1 MKSVTVI
8 SENCNTWNKKD
19 FTNTAEYDLEC
30 RSCSTC
36 GNLSY
41 VKKYFIWCWEIDIP
55 RDWQY
60 SKWEKIKLYPTQV
73 QVILMKCDVCG
84 DMHRV
89 YPSFILKGTTLTQTA
104 LIFMTFIYET
114 SKLTWRAMADIFC
127 EAANKIAH
135 STLFKAAHGLGKSLC
150 ANNKI
155 REAVTELA
163 SRYLSP
169 GETAWPAE
177 KSHYEHTLAQEHA
190 LRETL
195 LPLLGHEIVTSFFF
209 KYLRPLR
216 KIFLN
221 LSPPVSKLY
230 PRQGYIP

>member
-1 MKSVTVI
+1 MTSITIV
-8 SENCNTWNKKD
+8 SENCNTWNRRD
-19 FTNTAEYDLEC
+19 FTSTSEYDLEC
-30 RSCSTC
+30 SSCSAYV
-36 GNLSY
+36 NFSY
-41 VKKYFIWCWEIDIP
+41 VQKYFIWRWEIDIP
-55 RDWQY
+55 YDWKY
-60 SKWEKIKLYPTQV
+60 GEWDDLRLYPTLV
-73 QVILMKCDVCG
+73 PIILIKCDVCG
-84 DMHRV
+84 EMHRV

-104 LIFMTFIYET
+104 LIFITFIYET

-135 STLFKAAHGLGKSLC
+135 STLFKAVHGLGKSLC

-195 LPLLGHEIVTSFFF
+195 LPLLGYETFTSFFF
-209 KYLRPLR
+209 KYLRSLR
-216 KIFLN
+216 TIFLN